1 MRWRKT
7 AYLDIQPHKPN
18 INITA
23 LNINAK
29 YLSHTRILRDFQV
42 KIKNKCKFQQS
53 NIPMF
58 KYGGDGAFLATCAHL
73 RACLITLISMPP
85 CVTGYIV
92 SYINY
97 IKHLNLIQWLIFVKY
112 STGTWICNISVK
124 ILFIFRFY
132 PVHNFII
139 LLLTYIYFAWSGH
152 HLKVK

>member
-58 KYGGDGAFLATCAHL
+58 KYGGDGALRLPCYL
-73 RACLITLISMPP
+73 RAPARMFNHTDLYASVCNWIYRILHKLHKTSQSYSM
-85 CVTGYIV
+85 
-92 SYINY
+92 INFCKVQY
-97 IKHLNLIQWLIFVKY
+97 RYLNL
-112 STGTWICNISVK
+112 
-124 ILFIFRFY
+124 
-132 PVHNFII
+132 
-139 LLLTYIYFAWSGH
+139 
-152 HLKVK
+152 